1 MIIFRR
7 SSKRA
12 RKRKKLADEKKRAR
26 VAAQQNTAE
35 VLLNDM
41 NLPPPCT
48 DWEAAGGWGDDP
60 WEDPYIDPAEVYMQG
75 RKRR

>member
-1 MIIFRR
+1 M
-7 SSKRA
+7 A
-12 RKRKKLADEKKRAR
+12 
-26 VAAQQNTAE
+26 VQQNSAE

-41 NLPPPCT
+41 NLPPPGT